1 MRLYSL
7 SLGALLNMEDLG
19 ICWVIMSDY
28 YLVLQIHQLSTPE
41 RRKDNLLEPKMI
53 RLESKMKK
61 IKYITVLKQIVCIG
75 F

>member
-19 ICWVIMSDY
+19 IWWVIMSDY

-41 RRKDNLLEPKMI
+41 RRKYNLLEPKMI